1 MSVADTKRDY
11 YELLGLSKDASDDD
25 IKKAYRKVA
34 KECHPDLH
42 PGDTSKEQHFKAVN
56 EAYEVLSD
64 PDKKSRYD
72 QYGHAGVDPSFGA
85 GGGYGGGGFSGF
97 EDVDLGSIF
106 ESFFGGFGGGASRSS
121 NAPRKGENLRAALT
135 LTFEEA
141 AFGCEKKIDISRV
154 EACESC
160 HGSGA
165 ETGTTAD
172 TCSNCGG
179 AGQVR
184 ATQRTPMGMFTT
196 TQACPKCGGRGRII
210 HTPCSSCKG
219 AGVQRKRS
227 TITVKV
233 PAGIDDGQTI
243 SLRGNGN
250 IGAQGGAAGDLLVTI
265 SVRPH
270 PFFVREGTA
279 VHCEFPVTFTQAA
292 LGAEL
297 EVPTLDGRVK
307 YAMPEGTQTGTVFRL
322 KGKGIPGLAGKSR
335 GDQYVHILVEVP
347 KSLTRKQKDLL
358 TQLAELSEE
367 KNHPRRKSFFDKTK

>member
-1 MSVADTKRDY
+1 MADTKRDY